1 MVLKSPL
8 LFINLKYNFKKMGK
22 KQQISFKVDSD
33 VITEFDNTLNE
44 FKEVTGMKPIR
55 QEAIE
60 VAMKDYILKV
70 RKQIKTLKGI

>member
-1 MVLKSPL
+1 
-8 LFINLKYNFKKMGK
+8 MGK

-33 VITEFDNTLNE
+33 VITEFDNTLTE

-70 RKQIKTLKGI
+70 RQQIKTLKGI